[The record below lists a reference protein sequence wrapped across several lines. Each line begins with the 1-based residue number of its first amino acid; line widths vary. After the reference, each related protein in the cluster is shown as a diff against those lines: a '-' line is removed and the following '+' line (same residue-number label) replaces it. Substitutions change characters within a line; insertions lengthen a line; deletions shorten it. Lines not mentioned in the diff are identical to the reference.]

1 MSKKEKRNELRK
13 KGVEIKNNAATTLL
27 PSVVNNTILI
37 ESTLLVLLAT
47 LGEPTHDSICLYRL
61 LLCALLLS
69 IVLGVLCTSIVAID
83 FYTLGNKVLD
93 VAETKPQKD
102 IRESESEPYIRTGK
116 KPLYATIITF
126 GGCILTF
133 LISVILLV
141 LYAWNPI

>member
-1 MSKKEKRNELRK
+1 
-13 KGVEIKNNAATTLL
+13 
-27 PSVVNNTILI
+27 
-37 ESTLLVLLAT
+37 
-47 LGEPTHDSICLYRL
+47 
-61 LLCALLLS
+61 
-69 IVLGVLCTSIVAID
+69 VLCTSIVAID
-83 FYTLGNKVLD
+83 FYTLGNKVLG